1 MEFRATD
8 RKNTGTM
15 NRTLLPAFKDLKKKK
30 NEEQKPAQ
38 EDKES

>member
-8 RKNTGTM
+8 RKNTGAR
-15 NRTLLPAFKDLKKKK
+15 NRTLLPAFEDLKKKK
-30 NEEQKPAQ
+30 NGEQKPAQ